1 MSFSKQLK
9 QKLRSGLSILRRDKP
24 AVLGFLFHGLF
35 EDAGEIASAQVDAQ
49 QGITVEH
56 MRRFIEHFLQ
66 AGYGFISPEQ
76 DEPGLA
82 EDGRYACITFD
93 DGYANNLRM
102 LPLLEEYGIPA
113 TFYITTGNV
122 EQQECFWW
130 DVVFR
135 ERVRRGVEKAEI
147 SREQKMLKKRHHLDI
162 ITYLQQQFGDNCLQP
177 WSDTD
182 RPMTVAELQDFAAH
196 PLVHIG
202 NHTRNHYL
210 LDRYSDTEVLEQIQ
224 LAQNDLMEW
233 TGRTPVSIA
242 YPNGNY
248 SHAVAEAAKDCGLK
262 TGLTL
267 QKSKNHLPLAG
278 NFAMGR
284 FTLWGNQN
292 IDTQC
297 NIFRSDIPL

>member
-9 QKLRSGLSILRRDKP
+9 QKLRSGLSILGRDKP

-35 EDAGEIASAQVDAQ
+35 RDSREITAAQVDAQ
-49 QGITVEH
+49 QGITIEH

-66 AGYGFISPEQ
+66 AGYRFISPEQ
-76 DEPGLA
+76 DESGLTD
-82 EDGRYACITFD
+82 EGRYASITFD

-102 LPLLEEYGIPA
+102 LPLMEEYQIPA

-135 ERVRRGVEKAEI
+135 ERVRRGVEKGVI
-147 SREQKMLKKRHHLDI
+147 SQEQKMLKNRHHLDI

-182 RPMTVAELQDFAAH
+182 RPMTVTELRDFASH

-224 LAQNDLMEW
+224 LAQNDLLEW

-248 SHAVAEAAKDCGLK
+248 STAAAEAARNCGLK

-267 QKSKNHLPLAG
+267 QKTKNHLPLAG
-278 NFAMGR
+278 NFMMGR

-297 NIFRSDIPL
+297 KIFRSDIL

>member
-35 EDAGEIASAQVDAQ
+35 ENPEEIAAAQVDAQ

-66 AGYGFISPEQ
+66 AGYRFISPEQ

-102 LPLLEEYGIPA
+102 LPLLEEYDIPA

-122 EQQECFWW
+122 EHQECFWW

-147 SREQKMLKKRHHLDI
+147 SQEQKMLKNRHHLDI
-162 ITYLQQQFGDNCLQP
+162 ITYLQQQFGDNCLHP

-182 RPMTVAELQDFAAH
+182 RPMTVAELKDFAAH

-248 SHAVAEAAKDCGLK
+248 SHAAAEASKDCGLK

-267 QKSKNHLPLAG
+267 QKTKNRLPLAG

-292 IDTQC
+292 IDIQC
-297 NIFRSDIPL
+297 KIFRSDISL

>member
-9 QKLRSGLSILRRDKP
+9 QKLRSRLSILRRDKP

-35 EDAGEIASAQVDAQ
+35 QDAREIAAAHVDAQ
-49 QGITVEH
+49 QGITIEH

-66 AGYGFISPEQ
+66 AGYRFISPEQ
-76 DEPGLA
+76 DESGLTD
-82 EDGRYACITFD
+82 EGRYASITFD

-102 LPLLEEYGIPA
+102 LPLMEEYQIPA

-135 ERVRRGVEKAEI
+135 ERALRGVEKAEI
-147 SREQKMLKKRHHLDI
+147 SREQKMLKDRHHLDI
-162 ITYLQQQFGDNCLQP
+162 ITYLKQQFGDNCLHP

-182 RPMTVAELQDFAAH
+182 RPMTVTELQDFAAH
-196 PLVHIG
+196 PLVYIG

-210 LDRYSDTEVLEQIQ
+210 LDHYSDTEVLEQIQ
-224 LAQNDLMEW
+224 LAQNDLLEW
-233 TGRTPVSIA
+233 TGRLPVSIA
-242 YPNGNY
+242 YPNGNF
-248 SHAVAEAAKDCGLK
+248 SKTATSAARNSGLK
-262 TGLTL
+262 SGLTL
-267 QKSKNHLPLAG
+267 QKTKNRLPLAG
-278 NFAMGR
+278 NFTMGR

-292 IDTQC
+292 IDIQC
-297 NIFRSDIPL
+297 KIFRSDISL